1 MRCLIGQKS
10 FSKIRE
16 NCEAILKNW
25 IYLLLV
31 SFVLL
36 FGCKLFKNAEKS
48 YEEGMVFF
56 EKKDYQSALPHF
68 KTALEI
74 NPKEEKY
81 LKVLYDVYNKM
92 YFHDLG
98 EEEVKYYIGV
108 LTQLIEINPD
118 KFEYRSKRGSMY
130 CNYKIKDYEK
140 GIEDF
145 TFIISKRE
153 NYVLAIVNRSDC
165 YIGLN
170 KFEEALKDLNYNLK
184 VSPEN
189 TDALRARANFYK
201 RRNQFDN
208 AIEDFQKLIDL
219 EYSAYILNEI
229 GKVYLLK
236 KDYAKAEE
244 YFQKYISDYEAGSED
259 YKSSFENYELSTCYV
274 DLAKSVKEQEIPT
287 DEYCSIY
294 SKGKKF
300 HETNLSDYSSELEDA
315 CKTYLESNP

>member
-1 MRCLIGQKS
+1 M
-10 FSKIRE
+10 
-16 NCEAILKNW
+16 KNW

-36 FGCKLFKNAEKS
+36 FGCKFFKNAEKS
-48 YEEGMVFF
+48 YEEGKIFF
-56 EKKDYQSALPHF
+56 EKKEYQSALTHF

-118 KFEYRSKRGSMY
+118 KLEYRSKRGSMY

-145 TFIISKRE
+145 TFIISKSE
-153 NYVLAIVNRSDC
+153 TYILALINRSSC
-165 YIGLN
+165 YSGLN

-184 VSPEN
+184 ITPEN
-189 TDALRARANFYK
+189 TYALSARASFYK
-201 RRNQFDN
+201 SRNQYDN
-208 AIEDFQKLIDL
+208 AIEDYHKLIDL
-219 EYSAYILNEI
+219 EYSHSLLNEI
-229 GKVYLLK
+229 GTLYLLK

-244 YFQKYISDYEAGSED
+244 YFQKYLTIYDRADEEL
-259 YKSSFENYELSTCYV
+259 KSSFDNSTLSTCYV
-274 DLAKSVKEQEIPT
+274 DLAKSVKEQGIPT
-287 DEYCSIY
+287 DEYCSLY

-300 HETNLSDYSSELEDA
+300 HETNISDYSSELEEA
-315 CKTYLESNP
+315 CKAYLESNP